1 MAILKIR
8 DNNGNVTV
16 IPALEGRSAYQIAIS
31 NGFIGTEKEWL
42 NSLGHT
48 SLIGTQEYWNNNLDI
63 IPDTGQFVI
72 ITDYQTKEENGELI
86 SIPGIKIG
94 DGINSINKLPMIYSD
109 GVGKL
114 EHSLTIGEHV
124 FDGTSDVV
132 VDVYDGEMSNDK
144 ASFTTT
150 LTMVKQYYDTSD
162 NEQKGTMN
170 ASMEMTPLSNTMLSE
185 TFKREE

>member
-16 IPALEGRSAYQIAIS
+16 IPALEGRSAYQIAVS

-86 SIPGIKIG
+86 FIPGIKIG
-94 DGINSINKLPMIYSD
+94 DGINPINKLPIIHSD

-124 FDGTSDVV
+124 FDGTSDVIV
-132 VDVYDGEMSNDK
+132 GIYNGEMSNRETIV
-144 ASFTTT
+144 S
-150 LTMVKQYYDTSD
+150 TMTKQLYDVPTQ
-162 NEQKGTMN
+162 EQKNIMD
-170 ASMEMTPLSNTMLSE
+170 SFVEMQPFVE
-185 TFKREE
+185 TFSSVTLKREE